1 MYLQLFDCIMVY
13 DFLLWL
19 PLAFKTEGLRMVD
32 VGSQAVC
39 ASDLVTQMFPLLLL
53 GVDLDD
59 FLELQRR
66 FEFYQHIVFG
76 FVYRLS
82 VCFWCHFFHVFVDSI
97 SVSSWQPFLRASR
110 PGLRSAF
117 SSCASNSYTAR

>member
-53 GVDLDD
+53 GVDLDVFFGVAKSLRILPAHCVWFCVSPQRLLLVS
-59 FLELQRR
+59 FL
-66 FEFYQHIVFG
+66 
-76 FVYRLS
+76 S
-82 VCFWCHFFHVFVDSI
+82 CVC
-97 SVSSWQPFLRASR
+97 
-110 PGLRSAF
+110 
-117 SSCASNSYTAR
+117 